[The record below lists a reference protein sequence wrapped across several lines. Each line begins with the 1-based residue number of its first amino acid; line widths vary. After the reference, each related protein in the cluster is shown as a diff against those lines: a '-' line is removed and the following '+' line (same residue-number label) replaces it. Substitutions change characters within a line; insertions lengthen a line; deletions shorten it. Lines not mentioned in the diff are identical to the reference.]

1 MFHWT
6 VKSSFRANPEQF
18 PFNSFPVKFIFS
30 PVSRHG
36 AVSVQLWCSFSAV
49 MVQFQSSSPTISIG
63 TGQETGATSAMLRGS
78 TAFSTGPGSFRSI
91 TIRVDENQSSNRAT
105 GSYSTAPRE
114 QLSDRFTT
122 HLKKRPRLHPAINFK
137 AGGVEGGGER
147 GGAKGGLKTHRHR
160 IPL

>member
-1 MFHWT
+1 MQIP
-6 VKSSFRANPEQF
+6 SSFPSIHFPSNSFSRLFQGTEQF
-18 PFNSFPVKFIFS
+18 
-30 PVSRHG
+30 
-36 AVSVQLWCSFSAV
+36 QCSFSAV
-49 MVQFQSSSPTISIG
+49 SVQFQSSSPTISIG